1 MHLSQVAIDER
12 YQDIERDEWSG
23 LMSNVIDFDSAKL
36 RPYIMEAITG
46 FLNDPPD
53 SLYQQGYLA
62 ALINVYDEGLILKG
76 DARVEASRKLVD
88 MPVEKDAT
96 K

>member
-1 MHLSQVAIDER
+1 MPISALAIAQR
-12 YQDIERDEWSG
+12 YQDIERDEGIG
-23 LMSNVIDFDSAKL
+23 LMSNVIDFDAAKL
-36 RPYIMEAITG
+36 RPYLMEAITG

-53 SLYQQGYLA
+53 SLYQQGYWA

-76 DARVEASRKLVD
+76 DARVEAARKLVD